1 VRHGHAAQSGRTEAL
16 AREQVFGNGGA
27 GDAAVVF
34 EGQAGLFESSFLLD
48 TSDPEPRF
56 LETGFLR
63 D

>member
-1 VRHGHAAQSGRTEAL
+1 MAQSGRTEAL

-27 GDAAVVF
+27 RDAAVVF

-48 TSDPEPRF
+48 TSRSRTTFSGDRI
-56 LETGFLR
+56 LR